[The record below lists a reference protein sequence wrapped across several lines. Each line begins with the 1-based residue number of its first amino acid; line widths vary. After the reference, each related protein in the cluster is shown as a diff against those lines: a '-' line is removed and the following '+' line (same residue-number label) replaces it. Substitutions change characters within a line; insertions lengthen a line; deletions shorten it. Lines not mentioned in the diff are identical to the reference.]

1 MVYYDFIPKSMVGDV
16 LIAATERGLCA
27 VIFGR
32 RTRKGYVKQLMRMFP
47 SEPVQRR
54 PSFMKPYRQELKDY
68 FAGKRTEFTQPVDLS
83 AVHGP
88 FQRRVLQR
96 LARLPFGRVI
106 SYGELA
112 TRSGSPRG
120 ARAVGAAMAANPLP
134 VVIPCH
140 RVIES
145 RGKLGGYSSGISNK
159 KKLLAHEGVLSQ
171 QLNLHT

>member
-1 MVYYDFIPKSMVGDV
+1 MIYYDFISKSMMGDV
-16 LIAATERGLCA
+16 LIAASEKGLCA

-32 RTRKGYVKQLMRMFP
+32 RTRNGFVKQLMKMFP
-47 SEPVQRR
+47 TEPVRRR
-54 PSFMKPYRQELKDY
+54 PGFLKPYRQELVDY
-68 FAGKRTEFTQPVDLS
+68 FAGRRTEFTQPIDLS

-88 FQRRVLQR
+88 FQRKVLKK

-112 TRSGSPRG
+112 TRSGSPKG
-120 ARAVGAAMAANPLP
+120 ARAVGAAMAANPVP

-145 RGKLGGYSSGISNK
+145 RGTLGGYTGGISAK
-159 KKLLAHEGVLSQ
+159 KKLLTHEGILPQ
-171 QLNLHT
+171 TLML